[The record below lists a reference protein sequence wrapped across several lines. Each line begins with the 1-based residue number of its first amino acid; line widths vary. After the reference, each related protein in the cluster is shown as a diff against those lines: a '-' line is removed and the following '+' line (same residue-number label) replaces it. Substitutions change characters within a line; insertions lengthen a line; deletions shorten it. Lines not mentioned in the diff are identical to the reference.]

1 MILEA
6 EIRQKTK
13 IKNMPFIFVFLRYQQ
28 LKICRNIPVREQAAL
43 YGEKKVNSR
52 SEMHSN
58 PQVEQYMDSSLLR
71 IDRREE
77 DYGIQ
82 KS

>member
-1 MILEA
+1 M
-6 EIRQKTK
+6 R
-13 IKNMPFIFVFLRYQQ
+13 FIFVFFRYQQ
-28 LKICRNIPVREQAAL
+28 LKMCQNIPVREQATL
-43 YGEKKVNSR
+43 HEKKKVSSR

-58 PQVEQYMDSSLLR
+58 LQVEQYMDSSLLR

-77 DYGIQ
+77 DYGIK